1 MHRTYLPLQEVFAG
15 TTSCK
20 VHRIV
25 ALGDVMVVEWHGESP
40 PAKGSVYANDYCGI
54 VRVNDEKLAEVQDNS
69 TPRQST
75 RCSPET
81 ALSFQECIA

>member
-1 MHRTYLPLQEVFAG
+1 MHRTYLPLQKVFAG

-25 ALGDVMVVEWHGESP
+25 ADGDVVVVEWHGESP
-40 PAKGSVYANDYCGI
+40 LAPGGLYANDCRWV
-54 VRVNDEKLAEVQDNS
+54 VRVKDEKLAEVQDTS